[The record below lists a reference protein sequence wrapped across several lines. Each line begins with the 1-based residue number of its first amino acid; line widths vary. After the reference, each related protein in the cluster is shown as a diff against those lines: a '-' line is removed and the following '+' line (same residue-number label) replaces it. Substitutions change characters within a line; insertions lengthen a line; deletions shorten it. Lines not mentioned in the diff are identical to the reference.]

1 MSPVLDSRLCGNRS
15 GYRASHLWRA
25 VLDEVEVAHGQQVE
39 CGGIVFDLEK
49 AFNTLPRLV
58 CLGLA
63 QLIGLDG
70 GALRAWAGAPW
81 KHDPCI

>member
-1 MSPVLDSRLCGNRS
+1 M
-15 GYRASHLWRA
+15 
-25 VLDEVEVAHGQQVE
+25 AHGQQLE

-70 GALRAWAGAPW
+70 GTLRAWSGALGCMTRAFEVEEVERSN
-81 KHDPCI
+81 DAEGRVVSGFLG